1 MRRARLIEATARRP
15 GESGTHTP
23 CPRVLAL
30 WQMPSATTAPVV
42 MDPGSRFEWPGRRYF
57 LALLHPSA
65 QLFRPPCDSST
76 NTTGVPFL
84 ILLPS
89 KPASQFVSRT
99 QPWDSDLLTFEGLGV
114 PWMPY
119 PSAVSPI
126 QYDPTGLFG
135 PGLIVNACLDLTP
148 LNL

>member
-15 GESGTHTP
+15 GDCRDPYAVSPRFGTPADAFCNT
-23 CPRVLAL
+23 
-30 WQMPSATTAPVV
+30 
-42 MDPGSRFEWPGRRYF
+42 
-57 LALLHPSA
+57 PSA

-76 NTTGVPFL
+76 NMTGVPFL

-119 PSAVSPI
+119 PSAESPI

>member
-1 MRRARLIEATARRP
+1 ILASGPKSPHQQAGHMDASDPIRPSKKLLWHGGRPHAFAGTTRVNFASASTA
-15 GESGTHTP
+15 
-23 CPRVLAL
+23 A
-30 WQMPSATTAPVV
+30 
-42 MDPGSRFEWPGRRYF
+42 
-57 LALLHPSA
+57 SA
-65 QLFRPPCDSST
+65 QLLRPPCGSST

-84 ILLPS
+84 TLRPN

-119 PSAVSPI
+119 PSAESPI

-135 PGLIVNACLDLTP
+135 PGLIVNAVLDFTP